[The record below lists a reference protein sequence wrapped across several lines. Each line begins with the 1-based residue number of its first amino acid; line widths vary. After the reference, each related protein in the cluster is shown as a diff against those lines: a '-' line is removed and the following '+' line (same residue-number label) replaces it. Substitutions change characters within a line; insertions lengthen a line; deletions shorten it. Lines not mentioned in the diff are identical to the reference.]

1 MGRGLKSSTTSKKNK
16 KKLKKGIDKSQKLWY
31 NLIKIKKERG
41 NQNVKT

>member
-1 MGRGLKSSTTSKKNK
+1 MGRGLNSSASSKKNK

-31 NLIKIKKERG
+31 NLGTVKKERG

>member
-1 MGRGLKSSTTSKKNK
+1 MGGGLNPLPPLKKIK

-31 NLIKIKKERG
+31 NLDTVKKERG